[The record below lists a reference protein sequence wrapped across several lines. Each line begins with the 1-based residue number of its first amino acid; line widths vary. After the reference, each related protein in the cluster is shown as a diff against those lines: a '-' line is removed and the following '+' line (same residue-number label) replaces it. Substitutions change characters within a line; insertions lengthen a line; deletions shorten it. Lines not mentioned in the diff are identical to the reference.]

1 MYNRIHAVYSFLLLF
16 LLISCSQ
23 DTVNTEV
30 YGDIEGRVIDA
41 KTEEPIRNVSIATS
55 PGTVAILTE
64 EDGSFYIDDVPTGNY
79 NITAR
84 KDGYSN
90 ASVSVA
96 VRENRVATASITM
109 RPNEEDTSAT
119 TDDLEANV
127 TSWFN
132 RADGDSMFVDVE
144 YSVRNIGDNA
154 DIEEYE
160 VYFEIKTDS
169 VSFFYDVEGA
179 DLKKGQKRFREF
191 SKYIFSAT
199 ATDVVVLETWVKE

>member
-1 MYNRIHAVYSFLLLF
+1 MYSRINAVLSIMIIF

-30 YGDIEGRVIDA
+30 YGDIEGVVIDA
-41 KTEEPIRNVSIATS
+41 KTDEPIRSASIATS

-64 EDGSFYIDDVPTGNY
+64 DDGSFYIDDVPTGNY

-96 VRENRVATASITM
+96 VRESRVATASITM
-109 RPNEEDTSAT
+109 RPTDEDTSAS

-144 YSVRNIGDNA
+144 YSVSNIGADA
-154 DIEEYE
+154 DIDDYE

-169 VSFFYDVEGA
+169 VSFFYDVAGT

-191 SKYIFSAT
+191 SKYIYTAT